1 MSVQK
6 RRIVVTNDRPL
17 FMDEPST
24 PYGTQIYSLWRWSHQ
39 VFALGTMGETP
50 AMSAVSPF
58 SEASGSDAD
67 IGFRP
72 FLRFPASQV
81 QSMFHR

>member
-1 MSVQK
+1 MNHPRLMERK
-6 RRIVVTNDRPL
+6 Y
-17 FMDEPST
+17 T
-24 PYGTQIYSLWRWSHQ
+24 PCGDGRTRF
-39 VFALGTMGETP
+39 FALGTMGRGETP

-58 SEASGSDAD
+58 LEASGSDAD

-81 QSMFHR
+81 QGMFHR